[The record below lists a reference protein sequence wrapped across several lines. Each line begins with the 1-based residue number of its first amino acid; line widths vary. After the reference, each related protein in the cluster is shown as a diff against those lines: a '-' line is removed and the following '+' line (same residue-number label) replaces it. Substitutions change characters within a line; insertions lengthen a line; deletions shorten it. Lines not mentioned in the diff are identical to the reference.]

1 MLILV
6 RVQASQ
12 PNLPNYPLC
21 RVRDFGPFQYNRVFD
36 VCIQAEY
43 DAENFP
49 GWRPKAE
56 GGKTQISTNCWT
68 RKQGRAISSYGSV
81 DG

>member
-1 MLILV
+1 M
-6 RVQASQ
+6 
-12 PNLPNYPLC
+12 
-21 RVRDFGPFQYNRVFD
+21 FD

-49 GWRPKAE
+49 GWRLKA
-56 GGKTQISTNCWT
+56 GGKTQLSTNCWKLK
-68 RKQGRAISSYGSV
+68 RGRAISSYGSV

>member
-12 PNLPNYPLC
+12 PNLPNYLLC
-21 RVRDFGPFQYNRVFD
+21 RVRDFGPFEYNRVFD

-49 GWRPKAE
+49 GWRLKA
-56 GGKTQISTNCWT
+56 GG
-68 RKQGRAISSYGSV
+68 QGANFDERLEAKAGQS
-81 DG
+81 DL